1 MRDPDETQH
10 RRADVAHAVGE
21 QPQKRQ
27 EDRHP
32 FQRVHLHPEDA
43 IEIGTT
49 GHRRRPHTELPP
61 ATHFRAYKTT
71 KRIDEDISAV
81 LAAFCLKVDGGRI
94 SDAKVAFG
102 GMVGTPKRA
111 KTVEENLRGLSLGD
125 ARGWQLAA
133 DAVKKDFTPLIDL
146 RASTSHRRR
155 VAGNLLIK
163 GLAEI
168 AGISSDVTRIA
179 DHRMVADAAE

>member
-1 MRDPDETQH
+1 MTKTLAEKTCTPCRDGIPSLTRNEGKQDRKPGEFV
-10 RRADVAHAVGE
+10 RRLLV
-21 QPQKRQ
+21 PK
-27 EDRHP
+27 
-32 FQRVHLHPEDA
+32 LS
-43 IEIGTT
+43 
-49 GHRRRPHTELPP
+49 P
-61 ATHFRAYKTT
+61 ATHCRAYKIT

-111 KTVEENLRGLSLGD
+111 KTVEENLRVLSLGD

-168 AGISSDVTRIA
+168 AGISSDVTRIS
-179 DHRMVADAAE
+179 DRRMVADAAE